1 MWCSAF
7 LVVLFAAT
15 VFAVPVDEN
24 VESND
29 VVVIDDIHEYLAQN
43 PSLKLLGKFRRD
55 NVGGNIKRY
64 IFGHRLQGKYA
75 PTGKLGWNIVVE

>member
-1 MWCSAF
+1 MWCPAF
-7 LVVLFAAT
+7 LVILLAAT
-15 VFAVPVDEN
+15 VFALPVDEN

-29 VVVIDDIHEYLAQN
+29 VVVVDNIEEYLAQS
-43 PSLKLLGKFRRD
+43 PSLKLLGKMQRE

-75 PTGKLGWNIVVE
+75 STGKLDRNIVVK